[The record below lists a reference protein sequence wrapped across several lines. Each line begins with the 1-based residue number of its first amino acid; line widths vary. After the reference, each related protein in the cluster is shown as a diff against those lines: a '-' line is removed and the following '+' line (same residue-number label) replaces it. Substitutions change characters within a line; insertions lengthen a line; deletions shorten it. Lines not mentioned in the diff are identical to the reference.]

1 MRYRIDDFIV
11 KGACLRAS
19 DILRDYDLT
28 FGFEDLSLFRSP
40 INARPVRGLSLGK
53 DGTRSYVNA
62 DHILFLEGVKN
73 RRLNVE
79 GDVVL
84 KPPAMELAKRLKE
97 KDCVLKAA
105 PMESVSNDG
114 SCTYLKNK
122 IRVIEPA

>member
-1 MRYRIDDFIV
+1 M
-11 KGACLRAS
+11 
-19 DILRDYDLT
+19 
-28 FGFEDLSLFRSP
+28 P
-40 INARPVRGLSLGK
+40 AR
-53 DGTRSYVNA
+53 RSYRDNHA
-62 DHILFLEGVKN
+62 RLLEGVKN

-84 KPPAMELAKRLKE
+84 KPTAMELADFCNPNVDFRFLAELAKRLKE